1 MLSQGKKLFLKVF
14 KEPGKI
20 FITTIA
26 KNNAFNEENDHG
38 EFSNAKSST
47 IRRWIQAYKW
57 SK

>member
-47 IRRWIQAYKW
+47 IR
-57 SK
+57 